1 MTPARDG
8 LTPPESAS
16 SLRPTVAPDTP
27 VKASQ
32 QEYGHPAMFLWL
44 ESTPIAQWVAL
55 SLWAYPALLAVHI
68 VGLAVVVGIFA
79 LRDLR
84 LLGLFSAIRPDA
96 FLPLSKL
103 AWAGFVLNAVS
114 GVMLFTSQAV
124 TFVNNVPF
132 LIKISAIVAGMVLAG
147 VIQSRLR
154 HELAG
159 DGARVLSTATR
170 AIAAVSLA
178 LWTVAIIAGRLIA
191 YL

>member
-1 MTPARDG
+1 
-8 LTPPESAS
+8 
-16 SLRPTVAPDTP
+16 
-27 VKASQ
+27 
-32 QEYGHPAMFLWL
+32 MFLWL
-44 ESTPIAQWVAL
+44 ESTSLAQWVAL

-84 LLGLFSAIRPDA
+84 LLGLFRAIRPDA

-114 GVMLFTSQAV
+114 GIMLFTSQAV

-132 LIKISAIVAGMVLAG
+132 LIKISAIIAGMVLAG

-159 DGARVLSTATR
+159 ADAVRLSTATR
-170 AIAAVSLA
+170 SIAAVSLA
-178 LWTVAIIAGRLIA
+178 LWTVAIVAGRLIA